1 MEDWRIEAWNMIVR
15 IGASSALK
23 SFRKRACIPSGPA
36 ALEASKFCI
45 SSTTPFTLI
54 DRSDMSGM
62 GESSNDGDDDDDIG
76 VKTEIK

>member
-1 MEDWRIEAWNMIVR
+1 MEQRIGGLKPAWNMIVR
-15 IGASSALK
+15 IGARSSLK

-45 SSTTPFTLI
+45 NLNTPFTLI

-62 GESSNDGDDDDDIG
+62 GKSSNDGDGDGDDDI
-76 VKTEIK
+76 